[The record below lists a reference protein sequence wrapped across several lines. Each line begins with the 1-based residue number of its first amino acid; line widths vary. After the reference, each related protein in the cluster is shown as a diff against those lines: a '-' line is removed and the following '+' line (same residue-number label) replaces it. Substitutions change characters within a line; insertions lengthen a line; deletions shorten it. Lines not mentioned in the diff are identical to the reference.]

1 MIKRI
6 LNWSILAF
14 LIGITSGFTS
24 WAFFYC
30 LKFAIEARE
39 SHPWFIYFLPI
50 VGAFVSWFYVKYGSE
65 IDAGNNLVIDEIHN
79 PQKHIAFKMVPMIFL
94 SSVLSHL
101 FGASVGREGAAV
113 QMGAGI
119 ADQFNKFVG
128 TFFNNRKIILI
139 MGMSAGFSSLF
150 GAPIAGTIFGMEILF
165 LGHFSYEALYPCL
178 LSSIVGYFTA
188 AYLGLERMPISI
200 SEVPGLNLKTVVSAL
215 LLGIVFGLTA
225 RFFLWLLHWF
235 KKILSQKFT
244 NPITRPLVGGSLLIV
259 FYLLINSDR
268 YLNLGE
274 KYIIQSFNQ
283 IMYPWDFLGKI
294 TATVISVGSGFRG
307 GEVMSLFYIGSTL
320 GNSLSFLVP
329 LAKPLCAALG
339 FVALFAGAVNV
350 PITAMFLAI
359 EYFGGSI
366 SIYAALAIVMSYLV
380 SGQDGL
386 YNSQRKHLLTKI

>member
-6 LNWSILAF
+6 FNWSILAL
-14 LIGITSGFTS
+14 LIGTTSGFTS
-24 WAFFYC
+24 WAFYYC

-39 SHPWFIYFLPI
+39 AHPWFIYFLPI
-50 VGAFVSWFYVKYGSE
+50 AGAIVSWFYVKFGSE
-65 IDAGNNLVIDEIHN
+65 IDAGNNLVIDEIHH

-94 SSVLSHL
+94 SSTLSHL

-128 TFFNNRKIILI
+128 SFFNNRKIILM

-150 GAPIAGTIFGMEILF
+150 GAPIAGSIFGMEILF
-165 LGHFSYEALYPCL
+165 LGSLSYEALYPCL
-178 LSSIVGYFTA
+178 LSSIVGHVTA
-188 AYLGLERMPISI
+188 AYLGLERMSLGIG
-200 SEVPGLNLKTVVSAL
+200 EVPSLQPKTILSAL
-215 LLGIVFGLTA
+215 IVGVAFGLTA
-225 RFFLWLLHWF
+225 RLFLWLLHWF
-235 KKILSQKFT
+235 KKTLLEKFS
-244 NPITRPLVGGSLLIV
+244 NPIIRPAIGGVILIV
-259 FYLLINSDR
+259 FYLIINSDR

-274 KYIIQSFNQ
+274 TYIVQSFSQ

-294 TATVISVGSGFRG
+294 TTTVISVGAGFRG

-320 GNSLSFLVP
+320 GNSLSFLVA
-329 LAKPLCAALG
+329 LSKPVCAALG
-339 FVALFAGAVNV
+339 FVAVFAGAVNV
-350 PITAMFLAI
+350 PLTAIFLAI

>member
-6 LNWSILAF
+6 LNWSILATF
-14 LIGITSGFTS
+14 IGITAGFTS
-24 WAFFYC
+24 WSFNYC

-39 SHPWFIYFLPI
+39 TNPWSIYFLPFVGSI
-50 VGAFVSWFYVKYGSE
+50 VAWLYVKFGSE
-65 IDAGNNLVIDEIHN
+65 IDAGNNLVIDEIHQ
-79 PQKHIAFKMVPMIFL
+79 PQKHIAFRMVPMIFI
-94 SSVLSHL
+94 SSTLSHL

-128 TFFNNRKIILI
+128 KFFNNRKIILM

-165 LGHFSYEALYPCL
+165 LGSLTYEALFPCL
-178 LSSIVGYFTA
+178 LSSTVGFFTS
-188 AYLGLERMPISI
+188 AYLGIEHMPLAVGDI
-200 SEVPGLNLKTVVSAL
+200 PHLHPKTVLAAL
-215 LLGIVFGLTA
+215 FLGAVCGVIA
-225 RFFLWLLHWF
+225 KFFLWLLHWF
-235 KKILSQKFT
+235 KNILAQKFS
-244 NPITRPLVGGSLLIV
+244 NPIIRPMIGGGMMIV

-294 TATVISVGSGFRG
+294 TSTVISVGAGFRG
-307 GEVMSLFYIGSTL
+307 GEVMSLFYIGATL
-320 GNSLSFLVP
+320 GNTLSYLVP
-329 LAKPLCAALG
+329 LAQPICAALG
-339 FVALFAGAVNV
+339 FVAVFAGAVNT
-350 PITAMFLAI
+350 PLTAIFLAV
-359 EYFGGSI
+359 EYFGGAI
-366 SIYAALAIVMSYLV
+366 SIYAALAVVMSYLI
-380 SGQDGL
+380 SGHEGL